1 MTGPLAG
8 CTVGVT
14 AARRAEELCALL
26 ERGGADVVHAPA
38 IRIVPLADDEQ
49 LARATRECVR
59 RPPDVVVATTGVGF
73 RGWLSAAEGWGL
85 ADPLVEALRGAELV
99 ARGPKASGAVKA
111 AGVGDAWSPESES
124 SAGVLEQLLSSDPG
138 GLRIAVQLHGEP
150 LRDFVQALRWGG
162 ADVVEVPVY
171 RWTGPADPEPLRRMV
186 RAIAAGELDAV
197 TFTSAPAAASLLAT
211 AGEEDVAE
219 QVAEALGGAVLP
231 ACVGPVASGPL
242 RERGINAVTPS
253 RYRLGGLVRVLSEEL
268 PRRSVRLPVAGHE
281 LRLLGSAAVVDG
293 EVRPI
298 PCGGMTLLREL
309 ARRPGMVVGRGELL
323 RALRDQGGSARADE
337 HAVETAVARLRSAL
351 GEPSLVQTVVK
362 RGYRL
367 PVESLESRCAEEK
380 A

>member
-1 MTGPLAG
+1 MTAPLAG
-8 CTVGVT
+8 GTVGVT

-26 ERGGADVVHAPA
+26 ERRGADVVHAPA

-49 LARATRECVR
+49 LALATRECLR

-73 RGWLSAAEGWGL
+73 RGWLSAAEGRGL
-85 ADPLVEALRGAELV
+85 AEPLVSALRGAELV

-124 SAGVLEQLLSSDPG
+124 SAGVLEHLLSSDPG

-150 LRDFVQALRWGG
+150 LRDFVAALRCSG
-162 ADVVEVPVY
+162 AEVIEVPVY

-186 RAIAAGELDAV
+186 RSIAACELDAV
-197 TFTSAPAAASLLAT
+197 TFTSAPAVASLLAT
-211 AGEEDVAE
+211 AGEEQIEE
-219 QVAEALGGAVLP
+219 QVVAALRGPVLP
-231 ACVGPVASGPL
+231 VCVGPIASGPL
-242 RERGINAVTPS
+242 QERGITAMIPS
-253 RYRLGGLVRVLSEEL
+253 RYRLGGLVRVLAEEL
-268 PRRSVRLPVAGHE
+268 PRRSVRLPVAGHD
-281 LRLLGSAAVVDG
+281 LRLLGSTAVVDG
-293 EVRPI
+293 AVRPL
-298 PCGGMTLLREL
+298 PWGGRTLLREL
-309 ARRPGMVVGRGELL
+309 ARRPGMVVGRGQLL

-367 PVESLESRCAEEK
+367 PVEPLESRCAEEK